1 MLYLHS
7 CARALLWW
15 MLCTWFT
22 RHMQAIYNW
31 GYLWIFYV
39 YLDYNMVTPAVHPQG
54 VCVNLS
60 GMTAKEGARE
70 NAHLVEQWERQ
81 VVSTWC
87 KQVHA
92 WIVPIVDVSMIHMY
106 ITIYQ
111 PIHSYDSAWYD
122 ITDTNWYH
130 IYIYRCT
137 LYVYVL
143 QNMTFMKLLGFGC
156 LPKIFFGRLS
166 AQPLASSN
174 RRDDNCWTWGI
185 DAMRCFSWNGN
196 KWHKCAWL
204 R

>member
-31 GYLWIFYV
+31 WYLWIFYV
-39 YLDYNMVTPAVHPQG
+39 YLDYNMVIPADPPIATGMHPQG
-54 VCVNLS
+54 VSVNLS

-92 WIVPIVDVSMIHMY
+92 WIVPIVDVNIFHMY

-111 PIHSYDSAWYD
+111 LIHSYDSAWYD
-122 ITDTNWYH
+122 IKVTNWYH

-156 LPKIFFGRLS
+156 LPNIFL
-166 AQPLASSN
+166 ADYQPSHGHHRTEGMTAVE
-174 RRDDNCWTWGI
+174 RGE
-185 DAMRCFSWNGN
+185 
-196 KWHKCAWL
+196 
-204 R
+204 